1 MKMRTM
7 NLLPS
12 LLLLAGLLPAAG
24 QAATA
29 EGEAEAI
36 FAGGCFW
43 CMEGPYDDLDGV
55 KSTTSGYIGG
65 HLENPTYKQVSAGS
79 SGHAEALRVVYDPK
93 KVSYDK
99 LLEVFWVNIDP
110 TDGGGQFC
118 DRGSQY
124 RSEIFVVD
132 DEQRSAAEASLAK
145 LQQDKPFKQPIA
157 TTIGDATTFYPAEHY
172 HQDYYQKNP
181 LRYRYYRYACGRD
194 ARLEEVWGEL
204 APSH

>member
-7 NLLPS
+7 NLLPP
-12 LLLLAGLLPAAG
+12 LLLLAGLLSAAA

-43 CMEGPYDDLDGV
+43 CMEGPFDDLDGV
-55 KSTTSGYIGG
+55 KSTTSGYTGG

-99 LLEVFWVNIDP
+99 LLEVFWVNVDP
-110 TDGGGQFC
+110 TDAGGQFC
-118 DRGSQY
+118 DRGNQY

-132 DEQRSAAEASLAK
+132 DAQRSAAEASLTK
-145 LQQDKPFKQPIA
+145 LKQDKPFKQPIV
-157 TTIGDATTFYPAEHY
+157 TTISDASTFYPAEHY

-194 ARLEEVWGEL
+194 ARLEEVWGDL